1 LHTRKHSAVSTQ
13 QGGQRRTDAGEP
25 VGGRCV
31 AAAATDRFRPCW
43 PRMKHTPWLQSAPL
57 HPLAHAQLWLPP
69 LAVHVAPFLQGLLSH
84 PVAWLQSAPLHP
96 LAHAQLWLP
105 PLAVH
110 VAPFLQGLLSHP
122 VAWLQSAPL
131 HPLAHAQ
138 LWLPPLAVHVAPFLQ
153 GLLSHP
159 VAWLQSAPLHPLAH
173 AQLWLPPLAVHVAPF
188 LQGLLPAV
196 KSHPVLSLQ
205 STPFHPPAQKQAG
218 TPSTSLQKPWE
229 PHSTSPAAVHE
240 CGCFRSA
247 ITPTSAPSAPAASRM
262 PMATSSCH
270 LRQQP

>member
-43 PRMKHTPWLQSAPL
+43 PRMKHTP
-57 HPLAHAQLWLPP
+57 
-69 LAVHVAPFLQGLLSH
+69 
-84 PVAWLQSAPLHP
+84 
-96 LAHAQLWLP
+96 
-105 PLAVH
+105 
-110 VAPFLQGLLSHP
+110 
-122 VAWLQSAPL
+122 WLQSAPL

>member
-1 LHTRKHSAVSTQ
+1 LRRCRVLPHRLPPKTARWAALQLARRTLVAVEDAVPSRRRDCAPGSGGGGGCTPASTQ

-43 PRMKHTPWLQSAPL
+43 PRMKHTP
-57 HPLAHAQLWLPP
+57 
-69 LAVHVAPFLQGLLSH
+69 
-84 PVAWLQSAPLHP
+84 
-96 LAHAQLWLP
+96 
-105 PLAVH
+105 
-110 VAPFLQGLLSHP
+110 
-122 VAWLQSAPL
+122 WLQSAPL